1 MIAFMNQPVSKE
13 LEKKLNWLRASVLG
27 ANDGIVSI
35 AGIVVGVAASGAE
48 TPEVLVAGVAA
59 LVAGAVSMAG
69 GEYTSVSAQKDTEIA
84 HGRDPKHVTAHPWSA
99 AWSSMAAF
107 TCGGILP
114 LIAIAGPWTELRIPA
129 TFVSVVLALAITGLW
144 AARVGKSSK
153 RKSVTR
159 NVTVSILTMTLAYAV
174 GAVLG
179 VTVFA

>member
-1 MIAFMNQPVSKE
+1 MIAFMNEPVSKE

-35 AGIVVGVAASGAE
+35 AGIVVGVAASGAK

-84 HGRDPKHVTAHPWSA
+84 YGRAIHQVTARPWSA

-107 TCGGILP
+107 TAGGVLP
-114 LIAIAGPWTELRIPA
+114 LVAITGPWIEYRIPA
-129 TFVSVVLALAITGLW
+129 TFVSVVLALAMTGLW
-144 AARVGKSSK
+144 AAQVGKGSK

-159 NVTVSILTMTLAYAV
+159 NVAVSILTMSLAYLV

>member
-1 MIAFMNQPVSKE
+1 MIATMNQQISRE

-35 AGIVVGVAASGAE
+35 AGVVVGVAAAGASAGD
-48 TPEVLVAGVAA
+48 VLIAGVAA

-69 GEYTSVSAQKDTEIA
+69 GEYTSVSAQRDTEIA
-84 HGRDPKHVTAHPWSA
+84 HGRDPHHVTAHPWAA

-107 TCGGILP
+107 TSGGILP
-114 LIAIAGPWTELRIPA
+114 LVAITGPWQEVRTPA
-129 TFVSVVLALAITGLW
+129 TFVSVVLALAITGWW
-144 AARVGKSSK
+144 AAKVGKGSK
-153 RKSVTR
+153 RKSITR
-159 NVTVSILTMTLAYAV
+159 NVAVSVLTMSLAYGV